1 MPSHAS
7 LAIAQPLSLLSRA
20 TVLTNPTYDALT
32 RACSLNSDCRIHS
45 SAVAASMCSSSFS
58 QPVSEH
64 LAAWNGSVHMP
75 QRYRSMMPAYVVRAS
90 MLDT

>member
-20 TVLTNPTYDALT
+20 TVITNPTSDALT
-32 RACSLNSDCRIHS
+32 RARSLIPDSSIYS
-45 SAVAASMCSSSFS
+45 SAAAASMCSSSLS

-64 LAAWNGSVHMP
+64 LAAWNGVCTMP
-75 QRYRSMMPAYVVRAS
+75 QCYR
-90 MLDT
+90 